1 VKTLGT
7 DFAYAGFTQNVKSA
21 QIDSSAVFADTG
33 LTLVILASAATLGLA
48 LGAIKWRGV
57 GLGST
62 GVLFAGLIIG
72 SFVLPIDPE
81 TLHFVREFGLLLF
94 VFTMGLQLGPG
105 FFASLRAAGLASNLL
120 AVGIVVTG
128 GVIVYA
134 FGLLLKLEPGI
145 LPGLFSG
152 STTNTPSLGAVQ
164 QTMATMPEIPADELT
179 LPALAYSAVYPIGIL
194 GSIVSILLLQKLWKV
209 DLEAEEQELKDLAH
223 RRNPSLDRLNIVVE
237 NANLDGILL
246 KDFPGMQE
254 MEVSVSR
261 VRPAGESGVQ
271 TATTDT
277 IIYQGDRLLAVGTKA
292 HLKKFEMIVGHR
304 SDDDLMQDQ
313 QAVTFRRIVVT
324 RKTLLGKPLRTL
336 HLDGR
341 FGVTITR
348 MVRSGVEMPARGS
361 LKLQFGDYLQVV
373 GRPDGLDAAE
383 KELGNSLEALNT
395 TRFVTVFLG
404 LALGVLLGMVPLS
417 IPGLASPMKLGLAG
431 GPLIVAILLSRVG
444 RIGPLVW
451 HMPQNTNLA
460 FRELGI
466 VLFLATVG
474 LGAGP
479 KFFEIAFSSQGLIWV
494 GCAFFIATI
503 PLLLA
508 GIVARKVLKMNFLS
522 IIGLLSGSMTDPP
535 ALAFAGALTKS
546 DEPAL
551 AYATVYP
558 IAMLSRIVVAQLL
571 VIYLFH

>member
-1 VKTLGT
+1 MK
-7 DFAYAGFTQNVKSA
+7 AAP
-21 QIDSSAVFADTG
+21 IDSSAVFADTG
-33 LTLVILASAATLGLA
+33 LALVILAGVATFGLA
-48 LGAIKWRGV
+48 LGAIKFKGI

-62 GVLFAGLIIG
+62 GVLFAGLIVG
-72 SFVLPIDPE
+72 SFAVPIEPD

-128 GVIVYA
+128 GLIVYGCGV
-134 FGLLLKLEPGI
+134 FLKLEPGI

-164 QTMATMPEIPADELT
+164 QAMGAMPEISTDQSA

-194 GSIVSILLLQKLWKV
+194 GIICSILLLQKVLKI
-209 DLEAEEQELKDLAH
+209 DLQAEEQELKELS
-223 RRNPSLDRLNIVVE
+223 RSKNPSLDRLNIVVE
-237 NANLDGILL
+237 NPNLDGIPLS
-246 KDFPGMQE
+246 DFPGLQE
-254 MEVSVSR
+254 MEISVSR
-261 VRPAGESGVQ
+261 VLAVGESEIR
-271 TATTDT
+271 TATGDT
-277 IIYQGDRLLAVGTKA
+277 MIHQGDRLLAVGTKA
-292 HLKKFEMIVGHR
+292 HLKKFQMIVGHQ
-304 SDDDLMQDQ
+304 SDDDLMRDQ
-313 QAVTFRRIVVT
+313 EAVTFRRIVVT
-324 RKTLLGKPLRTL
+324 QKTLLGKTLSTLRL
-336 HLDGR
+336 NQR

-348 MVRSGVEMPARGS
+348 MVRSGVEMPANGN
-361 LKLQFGDYLQVV
+361 LKLQFGDYLHVV
-373 GRPDGLDAAE
+373 GPPDGLTAAE
-383 KELGNSLEALNT
+383 KELGNSLQALST
-395 TRFVTVFLG
+395 TRFITVFLG
-404 LALGVLLGMVPLS
+404 LLLGVLLGMLPVS
-417 IPGLASPMKLGLAG
+417 IPGLTSPMKLGLAG
-431 GPLIVAILLSRVG
+431 GPLVVAILLSRIG

-451 HMPQNTNLA
+451 HMPVNTNLA

-466 VLFLATVG
+466 VLFLASVG

-479 KFFEIAFSSQGLIWV
+479 KFFDIAFSSQGLVWA
-494 GCAFFIATI
+494 GCAIFISMI

-508 GIVARKVLKMNFLS
+508 GVVARKVLKMNFLS
-522 IIGLLSGSMTDPP
+522 ITGLLSGSMTDPP

-571 VIYLFH
+571 VILLFR